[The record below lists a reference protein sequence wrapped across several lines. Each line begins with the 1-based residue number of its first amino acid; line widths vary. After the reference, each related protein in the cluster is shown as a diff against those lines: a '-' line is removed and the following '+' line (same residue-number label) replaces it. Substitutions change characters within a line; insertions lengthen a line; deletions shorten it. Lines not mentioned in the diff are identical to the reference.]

1 MSVDYI
7 RDLVNIPS
15 PSGFTQD
22 IIKYLSKQLMNNGYA
37 VQVTNKGS
45 LLVTMSD
52 KPQFV
57 VASHIDTLGG
67 MISWIRSDGTLEL
80 TQIGGWPPNNF
91 EGEYLTIQTESG
103 KSFRGTFLL
112 DNPAVHANQEISKT
126 ERKMQGM
133 HVRIDAQTQSREETE
148 NLGISIGDYIFF
160 DPRFEVTD
168 TGFIKSRFMDDKACA
183 GILLDI
189 LLNHKEEI
197 KTIPAGFFFSNYE
210 EVGHGAPAGLP
221 NTMKE
226 LLIADM
232 GVIGDKI
239 NGKESAVS
247 ICVKDSSG
255 PYDLEIRRELVAL
268 AREKMIL
275 HTLDVFPY
283 YSSDGSM
290 ALRAGLDIR
299 VGLIGPGVSASH
311 GVERTHVKGVLAT
324 KTLILAWLK
333 NKKQ

>member
-7 RDLVNIPS
+7 RNLVNIPS
-15 PSGFTQD
+15 PSGCTHN
-22 IIKYLSKQLMNNGYA
+22 ITEYLSRTLSDRGYKLEI
-37 VQVTNKGS
+37 TNKGS
-45 LLVTMSD
+45 LLVNFSED
-52 KPQFV
+52 PV
-57 VASHIDTLGG
+57 YIVASHIDTLGG
-67 MISWIRSDGTLEL
+67 MVSWIRSDGTLEL

-103 KSFRGTFLL
+103 NPFRGTFLL
-112 DNPAVHANQEISKT
+112 DNPAAHANQEISKT

-133 HVRIDAQTQSREETE
+133 HVRIDAYTQSREETE
-148 NLGISIGDYIFF
+148 KLGISIGDYIFF
-160 DPRFEVTD
+160 DPRFEVTE
-168 TGFIKSRFMDDKACA
+168 TGYIKSRFMDDKACA

-197 KTIPAGFFFSNYE
+197 QNISAGFFFSNYE

-221 NTMKE
+221 NSMQE

-239 NGKESAVS
+239 NGTETAVS

-255 PYDLEIRRELVAL
+255 PYDLKIRRELVGL
-268 AREKMIL
+268 AREKNIP

-290 ALRAGLDIR
+290 ALRAGLDVR

-311 GVERTHVKGVLAT
+311 GVERTHIKGVSAA
-324 KTLILAWLK
+324 KNLILAWLK
-333 NKKQ
+333 NKR

>member
-15 PSGFTQD
+15 PSGCTLEVIQ
-22 IIKYLSKQLMNNGYA
+22 YLSKTLNDMGYN
-37 VQVTNKGS
+37 VIVTNKGS
-45 LLVTMSD
+45 LLVSMTD
-52 KPQFV
+52 KPEFI
-57 VASHIDTLGG
+57 VASHIDTLGA
-67 MISWIRSDGTLEL
+67 MVSWIRSDGTLEL

-91 EGEYLTIQTESG
+91 EGEYLTINTESG

-112 DNPAVHANQEISKT
+112 DNPAAHANQEISKT

-133 HVRIDAQTQSREETE
+133 HVRIDAHTQSREETE
-148 NLGISIGDYIFF
+148 NLGISIGDFIFF
-160 DPRFEVTD
+160 DPRFEVTA

-189 LLNHKEEI
+189 LINHKKEI
-197 KTIPAGFFFSNYE
+197 ENIPAGFFFSNYE

-221 NTMKE
+221 NSMKE

-239 NGKESAVS
+239 SGSETAVS

-255 PYDLEIRRELVAL
+255 PYDLSIRRELVSL
-268 AREKMIL
+268 ARKNNIAF
-275 HTLDVFPY
+275 TLDVFPY

-290 ALRAGLDIR
+290 ALRAGLDVR

-311 GVERTHVKGVLAT
+311 GVERTHIKGVSAT
-324 KTLILAWLK
+324 KNLILAWLQN
-333 NKKQ
+333 NK